1 MTTRESLEQFLNEC
15 KMTMDYV
22 RAHLIEGS
30 RQQHYDDVGY
40 SNAQLELEER
50 YNELMKMY
58 QSANAQQREQLH
70 RLRLQLQSLQNEMTL
85 LDH

>member
-1 MTTRESLEQFLNEC
+1 MTTRESLEQFLSEC
-15 KMTMDYV
+15 QQTMDYA

-30 RQQHYDDVGY
+30 RFEHYDDVGY
-40 SNAQLELEER
+40 TNAQLELERR

-70 RLRLQLQSLQNEMTL
+70 RMRLQLQSLQNEMTL

>member
-1 MTTRESLEQFLNEC
+1 MTTRESLERFISEC
-15 KMTMDYV
+15 QQTMDYA

-40 SNAQLELEER
+40 TNAQLELEEC
-50 YNELMKMY
+50 YNELMKLY

-70 RLRLQLQSLQNEMTL
+70 RLRLQIQALQNEMTL
-85 LDH
+85 LEH

>member
-1 MTTRESLEQFLNEC
+1 MTTRESLEQFLSEC
-15 KMTMDYV
+15 QQTMDYA

-30 RQQHYDDVGY
+30 RLEHYDDVGY
-40 SNAQLELEER
+40 TNAQLELERR

-70 RLRLQLQSLQNEMTL
+70 RMRLQLQSLQNEMTL